1 MEYIEIDEAIEQ
13 PGLRLVLTAGV
24 PGPWGEAAKGILRV
38 KRISHA
44 PVRQSAGQHDER
56 LLAWTRQTGAP
67 VAMYENER
75 PRSHWTEILFLAE
88 RLEPRPALLPADSF
102 ERALALGLAHEICG
116 EHGLGWTRRLSL
128 LKDMLVEPN
137 TMSWKYGMDDRAA
150 VERSEARATEVL
162 ALLGRQ
168 LRRQREAGRRFLVG
182 ESLSAVDIYWACF
195 SNLVVPLTPE
205 QSPMP
210 DYIRAAYGSWVDP
223 PVDPLLLEHRDE
235 VFEEFLGLPQ
245 EY

>member
-1 MEYIEIDEAIEQ
+1 LSS
-13 PGLRLVLTAGV
+13 PTPCRGST
-24 PGPWGEAAKGILRV
+24 
-38 KRISHA
+38 
-44 PVRQSAGQHDER
+44 
-56 LLAWTRQTGAP
+56 AWTTAP
-67 VAMYENER
+67 PSSA
-75 PRSHWTEILFLAE
+75 
-88 RLEPRPALLPADSF
+88 
-102 ERALALGLAHEICG
+102 
-116 EHGLGWTRRLSL
+116 RRRG
-128 LKDMLVEPN
+128 P
-137 TMSWKYGMDDRAA
+137 
-150 VERSEARATEVL
+150 TEVL